1 MPLKLFVTAFTGFV
15 FVATPAL
22 ATDANVAARLAEL
35 SAQIDAQQT
44 NSDHIWTMTA
54 AALVLLMQVGFLFL
68 EAGMVRSKN
77 SINVAQKNIT
87 DFAVSVAVFFIIG
100 FALMFGISQG
110 GFFGWDWSLAAF
122 NEMDDWAFTFFV
134 FQAVFVGTAA
144 TIVSGAVAERMAFS
158 AYLFMAVGLA
168 AVIYPVFGH
177 WAWGNLL
184 NGDNAAWLADAGFID
199 FAGSTVVHSV
209 GAWVGLAA
217 IIVLGPRIGRFNNN
231 GSPRPIHGHSLVLST
246 AGAIILLF
254 GWIGFNGGS
263 TTAGTPD
270 FARVVANTVIAG
282 TFGAVTAFL
291 FGRFHDGLFVP
302 TRSVNGL
309 IAGLVGITAGCYAV
323 NPQGAMMIGI
333 ICGALVII
341 SEEVLL
347 RKFKLDDVV
356 GAVSAHGTCG
366 VAGTLLVA
374 LFAMEDQL
382 VVDSRL
388 EQLGVQAMGAGVAF
402 VWAFGL
408 SFLLFKLV
416 DMTVGMRVCEE
427 DELKGLNAAE
437 HGASLG
443 TGALQEALHKITHEH
458 RDLSKRLDDT
468 TGDEAAEIAIVL
480 NPFLNEMEALV
491 RDMNRQARGVSS
503 TTDTLSQLSRQ
514 FVGTTSQLSD
524 GTDTM
529 VSEAASLSAETRTAR
544 EVSRRISEHAK
555 SVATETKQMASSF
568 EMVASTVDQLAES
581 VAGVAGSARQASDV
595 AGRANAISKQTSET
609 MNNLAKVSEQVGEVV
624 SLINAIADQTNLL
637 ALNAT
642 IEAARAGDAGKG
654 FAVVA
659 SEVKQLSN
667 QTQKAT
673 EEIAARVEAMRFGS
687 VNAVEGIADV
697 GTIITEMTEALH
709 TIMNE
714 MANQEHTAHV
724 LRSQSDEAAQKAGR
738 LSGELDEMTAQVD
751 DIADYAGKVASAAES
766 TAALSAQLN
775 ASAKNSAGSVQS
787 LDSASTDLDGVAS
800 SLNQAA
806 QRYKT
811 AG

>member
-1 MPLKLFVTAFTGFV
+1 MVLRVLPLAAVVFLSGVGTAFAADG
-15 FVATPAL
+15 
-22 ATDANVAARLAEL
+22 DVAASLAEL
-35 SAQIDAQQT
+35 TAKIDAQQT

-54 AALVLLMQVGFLFL
+54 AALVLLMQLGFLFL

-87 DFAVSVAVFFIIG
+87 DFAVSVAVFFLVG
-100 FALMFGISQG
+100 FAFMFGTSQG
-110 GFFGWDWSLAAF
+110 GFLGWSGSMAAF
-122 NEMDDWAFTFFV
+122 NNMDDWAFTFFV

-158 AYLFMAVGLA
+158 AYLLMAVGLA
-168 AVIYPVFGH
+168 AIIYPVFGH

-184 NGDNAAWLADAGFID
+184 IGDNTAWLADAGFID

-217 IIVLGPRIGRFNNN
+217 IVVLGPRIGRFKAD
-231 GSPRPIHGHSLVLST
+231 GTPSPIHGHSLVLST
-246 AGAIILLF
+246 GGAIILLF

-270 FARVVANTVIAG
+270 FARVIANTIIAG
-282 TFGAVTAFL
+282 TFGAVAAFL
-291 FGRFHDGLFVP
+291 IGRFYDGMSVP

-309 IAGLVGITAGCYAV
+309 IGGLVGITAGCYAV
-323 NPQGAMMIGI
+323 NPHGAMMIGL
-333 ICGALVII
+333 ICGVMVVV
-341 SEEVLL
+341 SEEFML
-347 RKFKLDDVV
+347 RKLKLDDVV

-366 VAGTLLVA
+366 VIGTLLVA
-374 LFAMEDQL
+374 LFATQDQL
-382 VVDSRL
+382 VAGSRL
-388 EQLGVQAMGAGVAF
+388 EQLGVQAMGVGVAF

-408 SFLLFKLV
+408 AFVLFKVV
-416 DMTVGMRVCEE
+416 DMTLGMRVSQE

-443 TGALQEALHKITHEH
+443 TGALQEALHKITHEN
-458 RDLSKRLDDT
+458 RDLSERLDDT
-468 TGDEAAEIAIVL
+468 TGDEAAEIATVL
-480 NPFLNEMEALV
+480 NPFLNEIETLV
-491 RDMNRQARGVSS
+491 RDMNKQARGVSS
-503 TTDTLSQLSRQ
+503 TTDALSQLSRA
-514 FVGTTSQLSD
+514 FVGTTSELSS

-529 VSEAASLSAETRTAR
+529 VADVKSLSAETSSAR
-544 EVSRRISEHAK
+544 HASERISEHAK
-555 SVATETKQMASSF
+555 SVAAETKQMATSF
-568 EMVASTVDQLAES
+568 EQVASTVDQLTAS

-595 AGRANAISKQTSET
+595 AGRANEISQQTAET

-673 EEIAARVEAMRFGS
+673 EEIAARVEAMRSGS

-697 GTIITEMTEALH
+697 GTIIAEMTAAMQ

-714 MANQEHTAHV
+714 TASQEQTAHA
-724 LRSQSDEAAQKAGR
+724 LRAESGDAAQKAGR
-738 LSGELDEMTAQVD
+738 LSAELDEMSTQVD
-751 DIADYAGKVASAAES
+751 DIANYAGRVATAAEG
-766 TAALSAQLN
+766 TAALSAKLN
-775 ASAKNSAGSVQS
+775 ASAKSSAGSVRD
-787 LDSASTDLDGVAS
+787 LDAASTDLDGVAS
-800 SLNQAA
+800 SLNHAA

-811 AG
+811 AS